1 MGRSYVNEGD
11 LAKVAEIAGEI
22 MALSPTAG
30 NAALCYAHSLSG
42 AENYLQ
48 GKWGKAAAS
57 IEAALAYLGNA
68 SETLGHVVLRFLLAQ
83 VLVEQRKLEAART
96 QFAQLRRLAERSGN
110 DAVLHHC
117 LLGEAE
123 AALAAGDETT
133 ALCLLRQGLSLGREA
148 NLQYFATWRPAALGR
163 LLALALEH
171 GVEEETVKDIIRARR
186 LTPLDGVRT
195 LGAWPLP
202 LHIHTLGDF
211 SIYRNGERLHFLGK
225 APRRPLDLLKVLIAF
240 GGRGV
245 GVERLQDTLWP
256 DAEGDS
262 AQRSFEITLHRL
274 RKLLGVEG
282 ALIVAEKRL
291 TLSSAHCWVDLW
303 ALEALM
309 READVIVAGAAPSES
324 DDRLEALTRRL
335 LDVYRGGFLH
345 GLLEASWAT
354 KVEVRLASRMAHLCR
369 ELERLWHRRG
379 RHDLAAACD
388 NKVRDI

>member
-1 MGRSYVNEGD
+1 
-11 LAKVAEIAGEI
+11 
-22 MALSPTAG
+22 
-30 NAALCYAHSLSG
+30 
-42 AENYLQ
+42 
-48 GKWGKAAAS
+48 
-57 IEAALAYLGNA
+57 
-68 SETLGHVVLRFLLAQ
+68 
-83 VLVEQRKLEAART
+83 
-96 QFAQLRRLAERSGN
+96 
-110 DAVLHHC
+110 
-117 LLGEAE
+117 
-123 AALAAGDETT
+123 
-133 ALCLLRQGLSLGREA
+133 
-148 NLQYFATWRPAALGR
+148 
-163 LLALALEH
+163 
-171 GVEEETVKDIIRARR
+171 
-186 LTPLDGVRT
+186 
-195 LGAWPLP
+195 
-202 LHIHTLGDF
+202 
-211 SIYRNGERLHFLGK
+211 
-225 APRRPLDLLKVLIAF
+225 LDLLKVLIAF